1 MEDMN
6 SMEEDLGVT
15 EERDFAPEGRRFF
28 KILGRGGPWR
38 FHFLVLLVLN

>member
-15 EERDFAPEGRRFF
+15 EERDFAPEGRHFSRYWGEED
-28 KILGRGGPWR
+28 LGD
-38 FHFLVLLVLN
+38 FTF